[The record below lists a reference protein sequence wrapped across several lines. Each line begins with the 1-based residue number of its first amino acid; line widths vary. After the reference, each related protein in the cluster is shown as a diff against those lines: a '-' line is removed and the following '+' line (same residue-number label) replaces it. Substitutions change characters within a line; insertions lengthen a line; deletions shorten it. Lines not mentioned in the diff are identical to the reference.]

1 MFSSKELAEVANK
14 LSLTLNGLE
23 SVKRQGR
30 KIIAVRD
37 RLKTFHQQ
45 ISAAQENFDPIP
57 FPIAELEKYP
67 KLQRRLKT
75 IGQKHPAD
83 IEDIALLKLLIESL
97 LGECNQ
103 SIALAKKYLQN
114 PEATLARGGKQTSK
128 TTKLTTQSSTHSSPS
143 QPTRSPTPPVKSQ
156 TTRKRGKTNPIKTPK
171 PPKQRSRQFTSTQ
184 WLEGLTIAIAIG
196 GVGGVGGVFG
206 LIWGQSQQA
215 LGLGLIVGLALG
227 LGAGLVLTQSSGHHS
242 QGSLKGFL
250 TLPSWQSLVGSVLVA
265 IAIGAIVNPTVSL
278 FYARRIGLEPWHPNY
293 PQVGASPGIKLYSD
307 LPFPEQDA
315 KIQRFLENFRA
326 TVGARLLSP
335 GPESCSVDVYL
346 LRRESNYKAILQT
359 FHIST
364 PFGFFTTVPG
374 QPTLFVRDGTGLG
387 TLTHEMMH
395 HFLYCT
401 FPSTLPTWV
410 DEGVATLMEK
420 FIAIEL
426 NGKLAFSWGYR
437 SNWRDPI
444 VRDVMGMVDLT
455 AALAAGRNQ
464 SLFQA
469 LFLMLYHQ
477 NRLEPLLTQFQTKSD
492 ETGIPTLMA
501 TLNLSMLEIQQQLQK
516 WMQTEALAVP
526 MLERSFVAWAS
537 ETKPVNQYLSQN
549 WQWQT
554 EKQMWLS
561 PQPNLSATIP
571 SKEEILSYR

>member
-1 MFSSKELAEVANK
+1 MFDSKELAEVANK
-14 LSLTLNGLE
+14 ISLTLNGLE
-23 SVKRQGR
+23 SVKLQGR
-30 KIIAVRD
+30 NMIAVRD

-45 ISAAQENFDPIP
+45 ISAAQENCDPIP

-67 KLQRRLKT
+67 KLQRRLNT
-75 IGQKHPAD
+75 IGQRNPAH
-83 IEDIALLKLLIESL
+83 IEDTALLKLLIESL
-97 LGECNQ
+97 VVECNK
-103 SIALAKKYLQN
+103 SIALAKKYLKN
-114 PEATLARGGKQTSK
+114 PEATLAQVGKQTSK
-128 TTKLTTQSSTHSSPS
+128 TTKSTTQSRTHSSPS
-143 QPTRSPTPPVKSQ
+143 QPTRSPKPPVKTQ
-156 TTRKRGKTNPIKTPK
+156 TTRTRGRTNPITTPK

-196 GVGGVGGVFG
+196 SVGTVFG

-215 LGLGLIVGLALG
+215 LGLGMIVGLTLG
-227 LGAGLVLTQSSGHHS
+227 LGAGLVLTQSSRHHS
-242 QGSLKGFL
+242 QGAGGFL
-250 TLPSWQSLVGSVLVA
+250 SLPSWQSLVGSVLVA

-326 TVGARLLSP
+326 TVGARFLAP

-346 LRRESNYKAILQT
+346 LRRESNYNAIVQT
-359 FHIST
+359 FHAST

-374 QPTLFVRDGTGLG
+374 QPTLFVRDGSGLG

-437 SNWRDPI
+437 SNWRDPE
-444 VRDVMGMVDLT
+444 VRDVIMGTVDLT
-455 AALAAGRNQ
+455 AALEAGRDQ

-477 NRLEPLLTQFQTKSD
+477 NLLEPLLTQFQTKSD

-501 TLNLSMLEIQQQLQK
+501 TLNLSMLEIQQQLQT
-516 WMQTEALAVP
+516 WMQTEALDLP
-526 MLERSFVAWAS
+526 MLERSFVAWAN

>member
-14 LSLTLNGLE
+14 ISLTLNGLE
-23 SVKRQGR
+23 SVKRQGIN
-30 KIIAVRD
+30 IIAVRD

-67 KLQRRLKT
+67 KLQRRLNT
-75 IGQKHPAD
+75 IRQRNPAQ
-83 IEDIALLKLLIESL
+83 IEDTALLKLLIESL
-97 LGECNQ
+97 VVECNK
-103 SIALAKKYLQN
+103 SIALAKKYLKN
-114 PEATLARGGKQTSK
+114 PEATLAQVGKQTSK
-128 TTKLTTQSSTHSSPS
+128 TTKSTTQSRTHSSQS
-143 QPTRSPTPPVKSQ
+143 KPTRSPTPPVKTQ
-156 TTRKRGKTNPIKTPK
+156 TTRTRAKTNPITT
-171 PPKQRSRQFTSTQ
+171 PKQRSRQFTSTQ
-184 WLEGLTIAIAIG
+184 RLPGLAIAI
-196 GVGGVGGVFG
+196 GVGGVFG

-215 LGLGLIVGLALG
+215 LGLGIIVGLALG
-227 LGAGLVLTQSSGHHS
+227 LGTGLVLTQSSGHHS
-242 QGSLKGFL
+242 QGSLRGFL
-250 TLPSWQSLVGSVLVA
+250 RLPSWQSLVGSVLVA

-293 PQVGASPGIKLYSD
+293 PQVAASPGIKLYSD
-307 LPFPEQDA
+307 LPFPAQDA

-326 TVGARLLSP
+326 TVGARFLAP
-335 GPESCSVDVYL
+335 GSESCSVDVYL
-346 LRRESNYKAILQT
+346 LRRESNYNAILQT
-359 FHIST
+359 FHAST

-374 QPTLFVRDGTGLG
+374 QPTLFVRDGSGLG
-387 TLTHEMMH
+387 TLTHEMIH

-420 FIAIEL
+420 FIAIEF

-437 SNWRDPI
+437 SNWRDPE
-444 VRDVMGMVDLT
+444 VRNVIMGMVNLT
-455 AALAAGRNQ
+455 AALEAGRDQ
-464 SLFQA
+464 SLFNA

-501 TLNLSMLEIQQQLQK
+501 TLNLSMVEIQQQLQK
-516 WMQTEALAVP
+516 WIQTEALAVP
-526 MLERSFVAWAS
+526 MLERSFVVWAN
-537 ETKPVNQYLSQN
+537 ETMPVNQYLSQN
-549 WQWQT
+549 WQWHP

-561 PQPNLSATIP
+561 PKPDLWATIP